1 MNKEDKQRVI
11 GKVVA
16 INSDRFTIELLSGI
30 DNFNVNGFDDI
41 HYFAQL
47 NSYVIIPYLNY
58 YLVAEVSGVRE
69 KDMNV
74 PFSNPTEQILS
85 KVKSGKFLEVLP
97 IGTLKLRNDDPGNY
111 DFDFGVSV
119 YPALYTDTLY
129 IKEPELDAIFNVR
142 NQEQTICINLSE
154 HVTKCDCQAKRY
166 RTLSIGKSNIFPDY
180 NVKIDIDKFFSGHSA
195 ILGNTG
201 SGKSCTIASMLQ
213 NLYRFNNYSATGSSF
228 IIIDVN
234 GEYRQAFS
242 EISKVNA
249 DIKVRSF
256 NIDPNE
262 IIDDV
267 KQFVLPHW
275 FLTIDEWALLLQA
288 TEKTQLP
295 ILRNALGLA
304 SIFSAEV
311 DVKELKNH
319 ILATCITQILR
330 DETSSPSKKD
340 RIISILQKFNTV
352 DINLAKEFTYLNDD
366 DDEQTTIYIGGSS
379 LVCNIRNCLTVH
391 FGEIKGLNQLLSY
404 LEKTDEDGDPI
415 FIVDK
420 FKMPTYEKNQKFTF
434 DIIEDALDLALLY
447 EEAHGNRQIRDY
459 CSSLITRV
467 KSIKDRDDFSFLKQE
482 KGDFKI
488 YKQKL
493 LGLHKIKDKNEV
505 VKKRQIIILDFSSV
519 EDEIVEVI
527 ACVISRIIYE
537 AIKEIHPRN
546 SYPVNLILEE
556 AHRYISESPTGFFLK
571 ASKIFDLIAKEGR
584 KFGML
589 LMVSSQRPSEL
600 SKTVLSQCSNF
611 IVHRIQ
617 NPEDLSHIR
626 QITPHISET
635 ILKRMPSIPTQ
646 HALIFGH
653 AVNLPT
659 TFKVN
664 DAEPRPKSDNNK
676 ISENWFKPKNHTVYF
691 LKEDD

>member
-11 GKVVA
+11 GKIVA
-16 INSDRFTIELLSGI
+16 INSDRFTVELLSGI

-47 NSYVIIPYLNY
+47 NSYVILPYQY
-58 YLVAEVSGVRE
+58 YYIVAEVAGVRE
-69 KDMNV
+69 KDLNV
-74 PFSNPTEQILS
+74 PFSNPTEQFLS

-97 IGTLKLRNDDPGNY
+97 IGTLKPQENDPNSY

-129 IKEPELDAIFNVR
+129 IKEKELDAIFNVK
-142 NQEQTICINLSE
+142 NQEHTICQKPRL
-154 HVTKCDCQAKRY
+154 HKDKCDCTIKRY
-166 RTLSIGKSNIFPDY
+166 TTLSVGKSTIFPDY
-180 NVKIDIDKFFSGHSA
+180 DVKIDIDNFFSSHSA

-201 SGKSCTIASMLQ
+201 SGKSCTIASILQ
-213 NLYRFNNYSATGSSF
+213 GLFRFKEYSATGSSF
-228 IIIDVN
+228 IIFDVN
-234 GEYRQAFS
+234 GEYKQAFDKLQDANTDI
-242 EISKVNA
+242 EIKNYSLNL
-249 DIKVRSF
+249 
-256 NIDPNE
+256 NE
-262 IIDDV
+262 EDGV

-288 TEKTQLP
+288 TEKTQQP

-304 SIFSAEV
+304 SIFTAEEN
-311 DVKELKNH
+311 VKELKNH

-330 DETSSPSKKD
+330 DESSSPSKKD
-340 RIISILQKFNTV
+340 RIVSILQKFNT
-352 DINLAKEFTYLNDD
+352 DEISLSKAFTYT
-366 DDEQTTIYIGGSS
+366 DDEGNY
-379 LVCNIRNCLTVH
+379 LDCNIRNCLTVH
-391 FGEIKGLNQLLSY
+391 FGEIKGLAQLIYY
-404 LEKTDEDGDPI
+404 LEQTDSNGEPI

-420 FKMPTYEKNQKFTF
+420 FKMPTYEKNQKFSF
-434 DIIEDALDLALLY
+434 ENIEDAVDLALLY

-459 CSSLITRV
+459 CSTLVTRI
-467 KSIKDRDDFSFLKQE
+467 KSIKDRDDFNFIKQDKE
-482 KGDFKI
+482 NFES
-488 YKQKL
+488 YKRNI
-493 LGLHKIKDKNEV
+493 LGLNKESGDKNIT
-505 VKKRQIIILDFSSV
+505 KKQQVIILDLSTA

-527 ACVISRIIYE
+527 SCVISRIIYE
-537 AIKEIHPRN
+537 AIKELPVRN

-556 AHRYISESPTGFFLK
+556 AHRYISDSPVGSFLK
-571 ASKIFDLIAKEGR
+571 ANRIFELIAKEGR

-589 LMVSSQRPSEL
+589 LIISSQRPSEL

-664 DAEPRPKSDNNK
+664 EAIPKPKSDNNE
-676 ISENWFKPKNHTVYF
+676 ISKNWFKPKGHLVY
-691 LKEDD
+691 KID